1 MDGTDTITVENPTWD
16 VADVQS
22 GQKGGRFLGEFSDP
36 SRLRDPATMDELTA
50 AIHDLGPAPNGEAAM
65 NRLERFIANVIANH
79 PAMISIK
86 DLQLRYRMANADLV
100 QLFGMPLEQVLG
112 RTASELLPGVGPAID
127 AQGTRAIAT
136 LETIHG
142 DYELEVGG
150 EPRTFH
156 LVSFAMTD
164 DANRPVELCCI
175 ASDVT
180 DSRREQH
187 ANRLRAEATDLIWS
201 ALSEDRMV
209 LTSQPVVEITTQH
222 PVSEELLVRLALS
235 GDGGLLQPSAFLPVA
250 ERFNLI
256 QEIDSWMVSRA
267 VTIAGDRA
275 VQVNL
280 SAVTL
285 SDETARKRILATLA
299 SHPSAAA
306 RIVFEI
312 TETAA
317 AHHFDAA
324 RQFAAALTELGC
336 GLALDDFGTGFGS
349 FTYLRHLPLRYLKID
364 RSFVTNL
371 PNSLDDRRVVSSII
385 GIARQFDLL
394 TIAEGVE
401 DAATLAALDDLG
413 ADFAQGFHF
422 GRPAPVEPGGS
433 VPARPT

>member
-1 MDGTDTITVENPTWD
+1 LRFYFPLEQYLSGENGRGEDRKRLTPMDGTDTITVENPTWD

-127 AQGTRAIAT
+127 AQGARAIAT

-142 DYELEVGG
+142 DYELEVEG

-164 DANRPVELCCI
+164 DANRPVAQAQPETSVAELCCI

-222 PVSEELLVRLALS
+222 SVSEELLVRLALS

-317 AHHFDAA
+317 RASLRRRPAVRRGADRTRLRLGPRRLRHRLWLVHLPAA
-324 RQFAAALTELGC
+324 PAAALPQDRPLV
-336 GLALDDFGTGFGS
+336 
-349 FTYLRHLPLRYLKID
+349 RHQPAQLPR
-364 RSFVTNL
+364 
-371 PNSLDDRRVVSSII
+371 
-385 GIARQFDLL
+385 
-394 TIAEGVE
+394 
-401 DAATLAALDDLG
+401 
-413 ADFAQGFHF
+413 
-422 GRPAPVEPGGS
+422 
-433 VPARPT
+433 